1 MQVMVTGAGGQ
12 LGRELEEALLRQGH
26 SVISCPHQSLD
37 ITNLEAVTS
46 AVKEAR
52 PHCIINAA
60 AYTNVEKAETDTMK
74 AYLVNAVGASNVA
87 MACSIYDVP
96 LIHISTDYVFSH
108 SQGRGPWREDDK
120 TKTACEYGRT
130 KLCGE
135 EFVYKSG
142 CRHLIIRASWI
153 FGRYGSNFVKTMLRL
168 GQSRSEVKVVDDQ
181 KGNPTS
187 ALALAEDIVSK
198 ILPVFVS
205 DDFNDDGIYH
215 YAGMEST
222 TWDEFA
228 RAIFKLALED
238 GLIPAEVAVKS
249 IPSYEYPSKVERPA
263 DSSLDCTKICERF
276 DLTMPKW
283 IDYLPGVLHSAY
295 EELTEGQ
302 HA

>member
-1 MQVMVTGAGGQ
+1 MQVMVTGAAGQ

-37 ITNLEAVTS
+37 ITNLQAVLS
-46 AVKEAR
+46 AVEAGK
-52 PHCIINAA
+52 PGCIINGA
-60 AYTNVEKAETDTMK
+60 AYTNVEKAETDIMK

-87 MACSIYDVP
+87 MACATYDVP
-96 LIHISTDYVFSH
+96 LIHISTDYVFS
-108 SQGRGPWREDDK
+108 QGRGPWRESDK

-168 GQSRSEVKVVDDQ
+168 GQTHGEVKVVDDQ
-181 KGNPTS
+181 KGNPTP
-187 ALALAEDIVSK
+187 ALALAEDIASK

-205 DDFNDDGIYH
+205 EDFDDCGIYH
-215 YAGMEST
+215 YAGMQST

-228 RAIFKLALED
+228 RAIFKIAHED
-238 GLIPAEVAVKS
+238 GLIPAEVLVKS

-263 DSSLDCTKICERF
+263 DSSLDCTKICKRF
-276 DLTMPKW
+276 DLGMPMW
-283 IDYLPGVLHSAY
+283 IDYLPAVLHSAY
-295 EELTEGQ
+295 EELTEGS